1 MKIQQLIFVFVA
13 DCSLFFYSNI
23 YYLMP
28 IEIGQPAPDFALYN
42 TEKKLISLTDYKGK
56 NLLILF
62 FPLAFSSV
70 CTAELCSVR
79 DNITIYSNVKS
90 EVLGISVDSLYALGT
105 FKADQKLN
113 FPLLSDFNKEVS
125 IAYGSFY
132 ETFGFGM
139 KGVSKRAAF
148 IVDADGKI
156 AYAEVLEK
164 ASDQP
169 DFLAVKE
176 VLDRLS

>member
-1 MKIQQLIFVFVA
+1 MQ
-13 DCSLFFYSNI
+13 
-23 YYLMP
+23 
-28 IEIGQPAPDFALYN
+28 IEIGQSAPEFTLYN
-42 TEKKLISLTDYKGK
+42 SEKKLISLAEYKGK

-79 DNITIYSNVKS
+79 DNISLFQNVKAD
-90 EVLGISVDSLYALGT
+90 VLGISVDSLYALAA
-105 FKADQKLN
+105 FKNEQKLN

-125 IAYGSFY
+125 VAYGAFY

-148 IVDADGKI
+148 IVDADGMI

-164 ASDQP
+164 AGDQP
-169 DFLAVKE
+169 DFLAIKE

>member
-1 MKIQQLIFVFVA
+1 MQ
-13 DCSLFFYSNI
+13 
-23 YYLMP
+23 
-28 IEIGQPAPDFALYN
+28 IEIGQKAPEFTLYN
-42 TEKKLISLTDYKGK
+42 SEKKLISLAEYKGK

-79 DNITIYSNVKS
+79 DNIKIFQNVRAD
-90 EVLGISVDSLYALGT
+90 VLGISVDSLYSLAA
-105 FKADQKLN
+105 FKNEQKLN

-125 IAYGSFY
+125 VAYGAFY

-148 IVDADGKI
+148 IVDVNGKI

-164 ASDQP
+164 AGDQP
-169 DFLAVKE
+169 DFLAIKE
-176 VLDRLS
+176 VLGRLS